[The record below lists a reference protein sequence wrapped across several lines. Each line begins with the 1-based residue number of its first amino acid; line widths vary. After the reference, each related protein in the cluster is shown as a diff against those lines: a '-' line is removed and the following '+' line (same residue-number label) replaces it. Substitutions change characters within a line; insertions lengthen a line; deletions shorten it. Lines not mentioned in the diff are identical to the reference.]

1 MIYIGHSRVIWNL
14 QIKANVLSFDI
25 SFKKQY
31 RETVNNNFDKMVSS
45 ASGAL
50 EHLFKVSADDKILIL
65 TDSYTSTVADAF
77 RKAFIRWG
85 CAVENYVIKNNE
97 RPLTEIPSELEKKLP
112 GKTIVLNIIK
122 AFPEEIAFR
131 IKWIFKVKENKL
143 AKLGHMPGINEE
155 MMLNS
160 VNVDFAEMKS
170 TAGKIINLLSGAS
183 RLHITTK
190 EGTDLMLGV
199 EGRIFIEDIG
209 VKPGEDC
216 NLPCGEVYCAPIET
230 KADGVIIFDASIGD
244 IGLLKHPLKVNV
256 NNGRIA
262 KFESE
267 DNELVKK
274 INELQNVDNDAV
286 VIGELGIGVNPG
298 ARITGNM
305 LEDEKALGTAHFA
318 FGNNADF
325 PGGGNNHSKIHRD
338 YLFYKPTI
346 EAHYLDG
353 SSKLLMKNGE
363 FVFKS

>member
-1 MIYIGHSRVIWNL
+1 LDKLNKMIS
-14 QIKANVLSFDI
+14 A
-25 SFKKQY
+25 
-31 RETVNNNFDKMVSS
+31 

-50 EHLFKVSADDKILIL
+50 EHLFKITADDKILIL

-77 RKAFIRWG
+77 RQALVRWG
-85 CAVENYVIKNNE
+85 CAVDNYVIKNNE
-97 RPLTEIPSELEKKLP
+97 RPLTKIPSELEKMLP

-143 AKLGHMPGINEE
+143 AKLGHMPGISEE

-170 TAGKIINLLSGAS
+170 TARKIINVLSGAAH
-183 RLHITTK
+183 LHITTEK
-190 EGTDLMLGV
+190 GTDLLLGV

-216 NLPCGEVYCAPIET
+216 NLPCGEVYCAPLET
-230 KADGVIIFDASIGD
+230 EANGLIIFDTSIGD
-244 IGLLKHPLKVNV
+244 IGVLTQPLKVYV
-256 NNGRIA
+256 EKGRIT

-267 DNELVKK
+267 DKELVKR
-274 INELQNVDNDAV
+274 ITTLQNVDDEAM

-305 LEDEKALGTAHFA
+305 LEDEKALGTAHIA

-325 PGGGNNHSKIHRD
+325 TGGGNNHSNIHRD

-346 EAHYLDG
+346 EAHYPVG
-353 SSKLLMKNGE
+353 SSKTLIKNGE
-363 FVFKS
+363 FVFKR

>member
-1 MIYIGHSRVIWNL
+1 L
-14 QIKANVLSFDI
+14 
-25 SFKKQY
+25 
-31 RETVNNNFDKMVSS
+31 DKMNKMISA

-77 RKAFIRWG
+77 RQALVRWG
-85 CAVENYVIKNNE
+85 CSLEIYLINNNE
-97 RPLTEIPSELEKKLP
+97 RPLTEIPSALKKMLP
-112 GKTIVLNIIK
+112 GKIIVLNIIK

-160 VNVDFAEMKS
+160 VNVDFGEIKS
-170 TAGKIINLLSGAS
+170 TADKIINILNGAA
-183 RLHITTK
+183 RLHITTEK
-190 EGTDLMLGV
+190 GTDLLLGV

-216 NLPCGEVYCAPIET
+216 NLPCGEVYCAPLET
-230 KADGVIIFDASIGD
+230 EANGVIIFDASIGD
-244 IGLLKHPLKVNV
+244 IGVLDYPLKVYV
-256 NNGRIA
+256 EKGRIT

-267 DNELVKK
+267 DKELVKR
-274 INELQNVDNDAV
+274 INTLQNIDDDSMV
-286 VIGELGIGVNPG
+286 VGELGIGVNPG

-305 LEDEKALGTAHFA
+305 LEDEKAIGTAHIA

-325 PGGGNNHSKIHRD
+325 VGGGNNNSKIHRD
-338 YLFYKPTI
+338 YLFYRPTI
-346 EAHYLDG
+346 EAAFPDG
-353 SSKLLMKNGE
+353 SKKIVMTQGDLNL
-363 FVFKS
+363 